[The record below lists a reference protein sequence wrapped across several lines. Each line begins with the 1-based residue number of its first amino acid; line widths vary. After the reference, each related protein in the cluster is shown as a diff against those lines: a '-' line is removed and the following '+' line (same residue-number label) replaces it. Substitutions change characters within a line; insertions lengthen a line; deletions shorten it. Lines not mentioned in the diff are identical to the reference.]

1 MASLLVWTQTL
12 DGKDN
17 FSFCK
22 WTEGQTDFSHCWPS
36 WAHLRCPLR
45 FTLYSKQFNGPFF
58 LYLIVIAYWNV
69 GEI

>member
-12 DGKDN
+12 DGKDS
-17 FSFCK
+17 FSLCK
-22 WTEGQTDFSHCWPS
+22 WTEGQTDCSHCGPS

-45 FTLYSKQFNGPFF
+45 FTLYSTQFNGPFS
-58 LYLIVIAYWNV
+58 LCLILIAYWNV